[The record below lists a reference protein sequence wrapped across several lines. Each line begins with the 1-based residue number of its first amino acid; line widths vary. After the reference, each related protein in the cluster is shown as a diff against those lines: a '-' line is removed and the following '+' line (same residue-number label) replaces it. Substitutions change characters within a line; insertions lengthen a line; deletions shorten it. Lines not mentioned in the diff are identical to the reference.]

1 MSYIGPMYFLYKQVF
16 FSFTKLDF
24 TQYHLH
30 DKNKMCFMK
39 LWSKYS
45 FYKRLFPVFSKMYRS
60 ALQYMNKHNIYT
72 IYAAVNYRGGY
83 IKMKCNSLSTKI
95 SKQEVS
101 HLLRYD
107 RE

>member
-72 IYAAVNYRGGY
+72 ICCSELNQMQFFEHQNFQTRGQPPFE
-83 IKMKCNSLSTKI
+83 I
-95 SKQEVS
+95 
-101 HLLRYD
+101 
-107 RE
+107 